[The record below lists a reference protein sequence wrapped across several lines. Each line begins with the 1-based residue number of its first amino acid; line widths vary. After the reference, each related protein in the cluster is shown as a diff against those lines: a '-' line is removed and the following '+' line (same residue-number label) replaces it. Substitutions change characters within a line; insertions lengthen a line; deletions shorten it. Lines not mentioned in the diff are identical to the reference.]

1 MRLQHI
7 VRTVFAPAEA
17 RVPSVTIRD
26 AMIYLDHAATS
37 FPKPDPVYRRMDEFV
52 RSAGA
57 NPGRG
62 GHRLAREA
70 EAMIEETRG
79 LVARLV
85 GSRRPERVVFG
96 LNASDGLNMAIK
108 GTLRPGDHVVTSVLE
123 HNSINRPLQR
133 MEQEGTITVTRL
145 GAGGDHRLDPDDIA
159 RALTPRTRLVALT
172 QASNVTGTIQPVAEI
187 GRRVREHGA
196 LFLVD
201 AAQSAG
207 VVPIDMERDQLDLLA
222 FTGHKGLYGPTGTG
236 GLVGG
241 ERADVRPWR
250 EGGTGGDASRPLQ
263 PEELPHRLEGGTPN
277 VFGLAGLRAG
287 LEWVIDRG
295 TESILAHERQLLAG
309 LLSAMTRRD
318 AYDWFGADR
327 VLLDAGGEGR
337 VGLLAFNLRGT
348 APSSL
353 AAALEEKHAIAVR
366 PGLHCAPHAHRH
378 LGTFPAG
385 AVRISVG
392 ALTAPDDMRA
402 AATALDRLAG

>member
-1 MRLQHI
+1 
-7 VRTVFAPAEA
+7 
-17 RVPSVTIRD
+17 
-26 AMIYLDHAATS
+26 MIYLDHAATS
-37 FPKPDPVYRRMDEFV
+37 FPKPEPVYRRMDDFV

-70 EAMIEETRG
+70 EAMIEATRV

-85 GSRRPERVVFG
+85 GCRRPERVVFG

-108 GTLRPGDHVVTSVLE
+108 GTLRPGDHVITSVLE
-123 HNSINRPLQR
+123 HNSINRPLHR
-133 MEQEGTITVTRL
+133 LEQEGTVTVTRL
-145 GAGGDHRLDPDDIA
+145 GAGRDHRIDPGDVA

-187 GRRVREHGA
+187 GSRLRSHDA

-207 VVPIDMERDQLDLLA
+207 VVPIDMERDGIDLLA

-236 GLVGG
+236 GLVVG
-241 ERADVRPWR
+241 EQADVRPWR
-250 EGGTGGDASRPLQ
+250 EGGTGGDASRPFQ

-287 LEWVIDRG
+287 LEWVLERG
-295 TESILAHERQLLAG
+295 PEAILAHERRLLTGLLA
-309 LLSAMTRRD
+309 AMTRRD
-318 AYDWFGADR
+318 AYDWYVADR
-327 VLLDAGGEGR
+327 VLLDRAGDGR
-337 VGLLAFNLRGT
+337 VGLVAFNLRGSV
-348 APSSL
+348 PSAL
-353 AAALEEKHAIAVR
+353 AAALEEEDAIAVR

-378 LGTFPAG
+378 LETFPAG

-392 ALTAPDDMRA
+392 ALTTEDDLRA
-402 AATALDRLAG
+402 AAAALDRLAA

>member
-1 MRLQHI
+1 LQHI
-7 VRTVFAPAEA
+7 VRIVFAPAEA
-17 RVPSVTIRD
+17 RRAICYHPD
-26 AMIYLDHAATS
+26 PMIYLDHAATS
-37 FPKPDPVYRRMDEFV
+37 FPKPEPVYRRMDEFV

-70 EAMIEETRG
+70 EMMIERTRG

-85 GSRRPERVVFG
+85 GCGRPERVVFG

-108 GTLRPGDHVVTSVLE
+108 GTLRSGDHVVTSVLE

-133 MEQEGTITVTRL
+133 MEQDGIITVARV

-172 QASNVTGTIQPVAEI
+172 QASNVTGTVQPVAEI
-187 GRRVREHGA
+187 GHRVRAHGA

-207 VVPIDMERDQLDLLA
+207 VLPIDMERDGIDLLA

-236 GLVGG
+236 GLVVG

-287 LEWVIDRG
+287 VEWVFERG
-295 TESILAHERQLLAG
+295 PEAILAHERRLLAG
-309 LLSAMTRRD
+309 LLAAMTRRD

-327 VLLDAGGEGR
+327 VLLDRGGEGR
-337 VGLLAFNLRGT
+337 VGLVAFNLRGT
-348 APSSL
+348 VPSAL
-353 AAALEEKHAIAVR
+353 AAALEETHGIAVR

-385 AVRISVG
+385 TARISVG
-392 ALTAPDDMRA
+392 ALTTSDDMHA
-402 AATALDRLAG
+402 AATALDRLAAA